1 MILEEFQEDIVD
13 SAVVFHNTLNP
24 LLFNNEQLKPL
35 IRLALLK
42 IAKDFVA
49 FVDINFKVADI
60 TISGSNAAYT
70 YTPNSD
76 LDLHIIADI
85 PEKQA
90 KLYKQLFDAKKNQY
104 NYLHNLTVKGIDVE
118 LYVQNSRETHHSAG
132 IYSIKNNSWISEP
145 KVVKVRISDQ
155 DVQRKVNN
163 YLGKIKSALGT
174 DDLDYIESVQTSIK
188 KLRQT
193 GLDRE
198 GEFSVEN
205 LAFKVLRANGWIDR
219 LREHKY
225 NVQSEIL
232 SVENMT

>member
-1 MILEEFQEDIVD
+1 MILEEFQEGIVD
-13 SAVVFHNTLNP
+13 SAVVFHDTLNP
-24 LLFNNEQLKPL
+24 LLWNNEQLKPL

-49 FVDINFKVADI
+49 HIGVDIKITDI

-76 LDLHIIADI
+76 LDLHILVDI
-85 PEKQA
+85 PQRQE

-104 NYLHNLTVKGIDVE
+104 NYLHNLRVKGIDVE
-118 LYVQNSRETHHSAG
+118 LYVQDSRETHHSAG
-132 IYSIKNNSWISEP
+132 IFSIKNNQWLSEP
-145 KVVKVRISDQ
+145 KVVRVRISDQ

-163 YLGKIKSALGT
+163 YLAKIKAALDT
-174 DDLDYIESVQTSIK
+174 DDLDYIESVQISIK

-198 GEFSVEN
+198 GEFSIEN

>member
-1 MILEEFQEDIVD
+1 MILEEFQEGIVD
-13 SAVVFHNTLNP
+13 QAIVFHNTLNP
-24 LLFNNEQLKPL
+24 LLWNNQQLKPL

-49 FVDINFKVADI
+49 FIGIDFKVVDI

-85 PEKQA
+85 PQAQA

-118 LYVQNSRETHHSAG
+118 LYVQDSRDTHHSAG
-132 IYSIKNNSWISEP
+132 IYSIKNSRWISEP

-155 DVQRKVNN
+155 DVRRKVNN
-163 YLGKIKSALGT
+163 YLGKISSALGT
-174 DDLDYIESVQTSIK
+174 DDLDYIDSVQSSIK

-232 SVENMT
+232 SVENMK